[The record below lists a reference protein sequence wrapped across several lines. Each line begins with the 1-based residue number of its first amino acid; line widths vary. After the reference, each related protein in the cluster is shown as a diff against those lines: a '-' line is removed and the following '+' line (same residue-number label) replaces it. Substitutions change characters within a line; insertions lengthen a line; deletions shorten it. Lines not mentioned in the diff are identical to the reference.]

1 MKYSFSSNIILWLI
15 TFIIFPSKFDEFFS
29 NNLDFLINFIRKF
42 FSDEKINFLN
52 LYQKNN
58 REIRNWM
65 K

>member
-42 FSDEKINFLN
+42 FSDEKINFFKSLS
-52 LYQKNN
+52 K
-58 REIRNWM
+58 